1 LAFERWRLL
10 RVGLVHPVR
19 FAFWGRAQTKERA
32 MEAIVRK
39 KLAGRLA
46 LAGAMMGWLGNS
58 TALAQTLPLPTID
71 VVPSRLFGAG
81 IVGTSTTIIT
91 AEDIERSAERTIP
104 EILALEPGVQVTNP
118 FGGINAAR
126 SVVDMRGFGAAA
138 SSNTLILID
147 GRRINDLDIAGVDL
161 AAIPRESIERIEIS
175 RGNSGAVLYG
185 DGVVGGV
192 INIVTKSNIGAPS
205 RARVD
210 ATVGSFNY
218 IEGNAS
224 ASGSSGPWSSS
235 FYSNAINSDGY
246 RANNFYRQLSGIG
259 NLRYTGSDGTFYLN
273 VSADGQY
280 VGLPGARRVE
290 PSIGLNEL
298 ISDRRGAR
306 TPFDWADKNGRSA
319 TLGFTRMLAPGAELI
334 VDGGVRTKTERAEFH
349 GTFANPSSSTP
360 IRGVDTQLTTV
371 SLTPRVKLESNSGG
385 VPWRATGGIDYYYT
399 KYDSARPLF
408 LGVAPI
414 HQYDLSQSS
423 VAGYWQ
429 QTATVVPSTDV
440 SVGARVQST
449 TIRARDTFDPTAPG
463 ANPLV
468 CFPPFGCFG
477 DQAGVP
483 LNSTELNQAYH
494 LGFEH
499 RINPAVAVFGR
510 VARSFRVPN
519 VDERVG
525 MVTAEN
531 GEPTTFDL
539 RTQKSYDLEAGV
551 RLRAGSLDL
560 QTSVYDMRLTDEIHF
575 RFGPNFVANNINLD
589 PTRRYGS
596 ETILGYRVNERLRLK
611 GGFAYTRAVFREGL
625 FAGNDVP
632 LVSRWTGSVTVS
644 WDIWPKWLTF
654 DGTVRYVGERRMDN
668 DQLNIQPMI
677 PAHTVV
683 DIRLGGEIDR
693 FFWALT
699 VQNLF
704 NTEYFDYAIASPF
717 PFGFLSQLNTYNA
730 YPAPGRVLMLRVG
743 VNLY

>member
-1 LAFERWRLL
+1 LAFERLRLL

-19 FAFWGRAQTKERA
+19 FAFGGRVQTKERA
-32 MEAIVRK
+32 MEAILRK

-46 LAGAMMGWLGNS
+46 LAGAMAGLLGGI
-58 TALAQTLPLPTID
+58 AHGQTLPLPVLD
-71 VVPSRLFGAG
+71 VVTSRLFGSG
-81 IVGTSTTIIT
+81 IVGSSTSTIT
-91 AEDIERSAERTIP
+91 AEDIERSPERTIP

-161 AAIPRESIERIEIS
+161 AAIPRESIERIEIT

-205 RARVD
+205 RARID

-224 ASGSSGPWSSS
+224 ANASTGPWSSS
-235 FYSNAINSDGY
+235 FYTNAINSDGY
-246 RANNFYRQLSGIG
+246 RDNNFYRQLSGVG
-259 NLRYTGSDGTFYLN
+259 SLRYTGQSGSFYLN
-273 VSADGQY
+273 MSADGQY

-298 ISDRRGAR
+298 VTNRRGAR
-306 TPFDWADKNGRSA
+306 TPFDWADKNGRSV
-319 TLGFTRMLAPGAELI
+319 TLGVTRMLAPGAELI
-334 VDGGVRTKTERAEFH
+334 VDGGIRTKMERAQFH

-360 IRGVDTQLTTV
+360 IRGVDTELTTV
-371 SLTPRVKLESNSGG
+371 SVTPRVKLDGNTAG
-385 VPWRATGGIDYYYT
+385 VPWRATGGVDYYYT
-399 KYDSARPLF
+399 KYDSTRPLQ
-408 LGVAPI
+408 LGLAPI
-414 HQYDLSQSS
+414 HTYDLSQSS
-423 VAGYWQ
+423 IAAYWQ
-429 QTATVVPSTDV
+429 QTATVLPSTDV
-440 SVGARVQST
+440 SAGARVQMH
-449 TIRARDTFDPTAPG
+449 TIKARDTFDPTAPG
-463 ANPLV
+463 ANPLA

-477 DQAGVP
+477 DQAGTP
-483 LNSTELNQAYH
+483 LNQTETNQAYH

-499 RINPAVAVFGR
+499 RFNPILTVFGR

-519 VDERVG
+519 VDERVA
-525 MVTAEN
+525 MVTAES
-531 GEPTTFDL
+531 GEPTTFIL
-539 RTQKSYDLEAGV
+539 RTQKSYDIEGGIRV
-551 RLRAGSLDL
+551 HAGSLDL
-560 QTSVYDMRLTDEIHF
+560 QTSIYDMRLTDEIHF
-575 RFGPNFVANNINLD
+575 RFGPSFVANNINLD

-596 ETILGYRVNERLRLK
+596 ETIVGYRVNEQLRFK
-611 GGFAYTRAVFREGL
+611 GGLAYTRAVFREGL

-683 DIRLGGEIDR
+683 DVRLGGVVDR

-730 YPAPGRVLMLRVG
+730 YPAPGRVVMFKAG
-743 VNLY
+743 VNLW